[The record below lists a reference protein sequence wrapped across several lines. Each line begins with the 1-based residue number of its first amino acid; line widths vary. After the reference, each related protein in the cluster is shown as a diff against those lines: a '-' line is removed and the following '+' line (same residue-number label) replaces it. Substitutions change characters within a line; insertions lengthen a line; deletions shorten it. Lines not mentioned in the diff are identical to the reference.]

1 MRYKQPIERKL
12 DQLDNMLIGFG
23 AQFSDPNF
31 TIMLAKDMLSELKNK
46 VEEIRTLVNA
56 EQD

>member
-31 TIMLAKDMLSELKNK
+31 TIVLAKDMLSELKNK
-46 VEEIRTLVNA
+46 VEEIRTLINS

>member
-23 AQFSDPNF
+23 AKFSDPNF
-31 TIMLAKDMLSELKNK
+31 TVMIAKDMLSELKNK
-46 VEEIRTLVNA
+46 VEEIRTLINS
-56 EQD
+56 EE

>member
-23 AQFSDPNF
+23 AQFSDPKF
-31 TIMLAKDMLSELKNK
+31 TIVLAKDMLSELKNK
-46 VEEIRTLVNA
+46 VEEIRTLINS
-56 EQD
+56 EE